1 MRCSEFAWFAQE
13 SRFSCIIWPHR
24 GYLFEGCGV
33 KGVDPEALSRAI
45 TFAKAR
51 CLIQL
56 PRFALFFWKGGL
68 QLNGVTC
75 EILSAWWAQCCQ
87 DMRVCFSQGLA

>member
-1 MRCSEFAWFAQE
+1 MKS
-13 SRFSCIIWPHR
+13 
-24 GYLFEGCGV
+24 
-33 KGVDPEALSRAI
+33 VDPEALSRAI

-56 PRFALFFWKGGL
+56 PRFALFFWSGGV
-68 QLNGVTC
+68 QLNGVTS

-87 DMRVCFSQGLA
+87 DMYVFLTRPGLAYLSDVHVAMHIEQ

>member
-1 MRCSEFAWFAQE
+1 MKS
-13 SRFSCIIWPHR
+13 
-24 GYLFEGCGV
+24 
-33 KGVDPEALSRAI
+33 VDPEAFLRAI

-56 PRFALFFWKGGL
+56 PRFALFFWSGGV

-75 EILSAWWAQCCQ
+75 EILSAWWAQCWQ
-87 DMRVCFSQGLA
+87 DMCVFLTRPDLAYLSDDDVATHIES